1 MLPCLPNLEILY
13 LCGPFKRRRQGSGN
27 LTDKSCK
34 LISRC
39 RQLRKLDI
47 GCQRK
52 ITVAGVKRVLKGCQQ
67 LRVFDTSIELLA
79 KDYITLLRMAPQFML
94 TFTID
99 TFYDEETYIHIIEET
114 NGQFVLDYLY
124 ESYGI
129 QEFDVE
135 KLSDDT
141 YVQYKNRKDLLMQY
155 MAETERYITL
165 KSNKSIWG
173 KKEEDW
179 ESIGYNN

>member
-1 MLPCLPNLEILY
+1 
-13 LCGPFKRRRQGSGN
+13 
-27 LTDKSCK
+27 
-34 LISRC
+34 
-39 RQLRKLDI
+39 
-47 GCQRK
+47 
-52 ITVAGVKRVLKGCQQ
+52 VAGVKRVIKSCQQ

-141 YVQYKNRKDLLMQY
+141 YIQYKNRKDLLMQY

-173 KKEEDW
+173 KKEED
-179 ESIGYNN
+179 